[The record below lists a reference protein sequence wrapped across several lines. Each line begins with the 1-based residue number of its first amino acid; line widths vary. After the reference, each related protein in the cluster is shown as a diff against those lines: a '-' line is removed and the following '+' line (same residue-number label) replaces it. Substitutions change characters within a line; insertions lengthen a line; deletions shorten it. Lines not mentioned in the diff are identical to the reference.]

1 VHKGELES
9 AVQLIQGSHT
19 DWEEVEGEN
28 EAVVNEECVIL
39 RQPEKPVSC
48 EITGEIGIFFTCNCL
63 FSALHYIALLVSSYF
78 NFNLLQ
84 VCPQTPLFF
93 QRASSFPLGCSV
105 LQVLT
110 ERVLCF
116 GAC

>member
-28 EAVVNEECVIL
+28 EAAVSEECVIL
-39 RQPEKPVSC
+39 RQPEKPVPC
-48 EITGEIGIFFTCNCL
+48 QITGEMDLLFVCNCL
-63 FSALHYIALLVSSYF
+63 FSALHYIALLTSSYF
-78 NFNLLQ
+78 SLILFQ

-93 QRASSFPLGCSV
+93 PEGFSFPFGLFRSSSFD
-105 LQVLT
+105 
-110 ERVLCF
+110 
-116 GAC
+116 